1 METNNGA
8 TQQDEL
14 AQQKHRDEDRRRP
27 AFQRIR
33 DEIDSVLEEE
43 RADIGGDL
51 RDSSRAAHEPAIAS
65 TPWAGRAFW
74 LGVGVGVTAIGAAV
88 AVWKFALP

>member
-8 TQQDEL
+8 TRQDEL
-14 AQQKHRDEDRRRP
+14 AQHKHRADDRRRP

-33 DEIDSVLEEE
+33 DQIDSVLEEE
-43 RADIGGDL
+43 RGKIGGDL
-51 RDSSRAAHEPAIAS
+51 RDRSRAAHEPAIAT

-88 AVWKFALP
+88 AVWKFALA